1 MQKLSAPV
9 LCMAVVVL
17 YVAASPS
24 PSEDVLKKLSTA
36 GEQYLEEEIKQTFLG
51 VKQVKVMMEKKEE
64 KHKRLME
71 ALKHGSNKKMGVTQ
85 LAKEMEH
92 KLEEAEQQCREST
105 KSSLEECKPC
115 LEDTC
120 KAFYASTCRRG
131 FASFSFKVDEF
142 FRKMVTQAEAVYD
155 QNQDKATAAENQ
167 ITEDKTNLEVLQAE
181 ASFSQLLSNISIL
194 YNHSV
199 TVVKKMQEVF
209 GHSFLAD
216 LSSELQ
222 ISSPSAAQDGSTSG
236 FFKTFSL
243 DHLLVSA
250 YDFGKEVLEEFSSS
264 MSDMMGDIQGPDG
277 FSDPPSRDAGS
288 LSAFEQPSGSLCRRL
303 RRQASECWKLQDLC
317 EACKDN
323 LIRECPHVQQLHAEM
338 EEMQTL
344 LNASRLQYN
353 DRLLLVQRHTAD
365 TQRWLTSMQDKYA
378 WVTQLLNTT
387 VDPSSTFTVITLSQE
402 QKVKNSNHATD
413 SSVAVSI
420 LGSAPVKVLVTA
432 ELQVDDPAFIQYVA
446 QEALKLQKQQIRGLK

>member
-1 MQKLSAPV
+1 KNMAVLNNFSLTFSVQCDLLVLAELSA
-9 LCMAVVVL
+9 
-17 YVAASPS
+17 
-24 PSEDVLKKLSTA
+24 A

-120 KAFYASTCRRG
+120 KAFYTSSCRRG
-131 FASFSFKVDEF
+131 FSLFLQVDEF

-155 QNQDKATAAENQ
+155 QNQDKAAAAENQ

-264 MSDMMGDIQGPDG
+264 MSDMIGDIQGPDG
-277 FSDPPSRDAGS
+277 
-288 LSAFEQPSGSLCRRL
+288 GSLCRRL

-344 LNASRLQYN
+344 LNATRLQYN

-387 VDPSSTFTVITLSQE
+387 VNFLFNKILTPCFQLSQG
-402 QKVKNSNHATD
+402 QKVKNSNHAAD

-420 LGSAPVKVLVTA
+420 LGSAPVKVLVPA
-432 ELQVDDPAFIQYVA
+432 ELQVDDPAFIQYVV
-446 QEALKLQKQQIRGLK
+446 QEALKLQKQQIRGIKVTQYKIFH

>member
-1 MQKLSAPV
+1 CAPDMQYKCYLSLSA
-9 LCMAVVVL
+9 
-17 YVAASPS
+17 
-24 PSEDVLKKLSTA
+24 A

-71 ALKHGSNKKMGVTQ
+71 ALKHAFCCAFHKQ
-85 LAKEMEH
+85 EQEMEH

-155 QNQDKATAAENQ
+155 QNQDKAAAAENQ

-216 LSSELQ
+216 LSSELL

-277 FSDPPSRDAGS
+277 FLDPPRNVVTDVCGHLSNNILCQCKKMQARFLLLNS
-288 LSAFEQPSGSLCRRL
+288 LV
-303 RRQASECWKLQDLC
+303 DLC
-317 EACKDN
+317 
-323 LIRECPHVQQLHAEM
+323 CPHVQQLHAEM

-387 VDPSSTFTVITLSQE
+387 VDQSTTFTVIT
-402 QKVKNSNHATD
+402 QKVKNSNHAAD

-420 LGSAPVKVLVTA
+420 LGSAPVKVLVPA
-432 ELQVDDPAFIQYVA
+432 ELQVDDPTFIQYVA
-446 QEALKLQKQQIRGLK
+446 QEALKLQKQQIRGIKVTQYKI

>member
-1 MQKLSAPV
+1 MTKGSTSNCALRNSGNH
-9 LCMAVVVL
+9 
-17 YVAASPS
+17 
-24 PSEDVLKKLSTA
+24 KKSIILHYEVFDIGWELSTA

-71 ALKHGSNKKMGVTQ
+71 ALKHETSKQ
-85 LAKEMEH
+85 LMEH

-250 YDFGKEVLEEFSSS
+250 YDFGKEVLEEFN
-264 MSDMMGDIQGPDG
+264 
-277 FSDPPSRDAGS
+277 AGS
-288 LSAFEQPSGSLCRRL
+288 LSAFEQPKMSKL
-303 RRQASECWKLQDLC
+303 ASQVMLVQIFSSHICVGWTTVFFS
-317 EACKDN
+317 
-323 LIRECPHVQQLHAEM
+323 ECPHVQQLHAEM

-387 VDPSSTFTVITLSQE
+387 VDPSSTFTVIT
-402 QKVKNSNHATD
+402 VRFNY
-413 SSVAVSI
+413 
-420 LGSAPVKVLVTA
+420 VLDDFFMY
-432 ELQVDDPAFIQYVA
+432 EFSLKMSLQVDDPAFIQYVA
-446 QEALKLQKQQIRGLK
+446 QEALKLQKQQIRGIKVT